1 MNKDLEH
8 LEQVAFINWF
18 NSIEQFKDLIIF
30 SIPNGGK
37 RGVKTAIKLKKEG
50 VKSGVPDIQ
59 ILLPNSKNVFI
70 EMKKEK
76 DGKLSPAQL
85 DFIDKSQSLGHTVIV
100 GNGCKDA
107 SKKFIDYLK
116 ETK

>member
-8 LEQVAFINWF
+8 QEQVAFLNWF
-18 NSIEQFKDLIIF
+18 NGVEKFRDLIIF

-37 RGVKTAIKLKKEG
+37 RGFKTAIKLKKEG
-50 VKSGVPDIQ
+50 AKSGVPDLQ
-59 ILLPNSKNVFI
+59 ILLPNGKTVFI

-76 DGKLSPAQL
+76 GGKLSIEQL

-100 GNGCKDA
+100 AHGCNDA
-107 SKKFIDYLK
+107 SKQFIDYLNNI
-116 ETK
+116 